1 VEATGGGSSIH
12 GWGDHAC
19 TTRESPRMVIAM
31 EMATQI
37 RQLQMDHFLYR
48 NDREALNVQSI
59 LVDAALDVGA
69 LIDAVCCRCG
79 DWVDWQ
85 HYRPLPGISAGNH
98 DGPGSIIR
106 LALAEDI
113 FGLRAGGYIEMC
125 AMPEHRV
132 VEVCGG
138 YFDAYDQPKPVID
151 GSLRWHEVNHQ
162 NVGQALILMHGRI
175 IRAYM
180 VREESDDRLCLG
192 QWGVVEGDWQFVRQ
206 PAGPLQNTMRERSR
220 M

>member
-1 VEATGGGSSIH
+1 
-12 GWGDHAC
+12 
-19 TTRESPRMVIAM
+19 MVIASGT
-31 EMATQI
+31 ATQI
-37 RQLQMDHFLYR
+37 RQVQIDRLSDGD
-48 NDREALNVQSI
+48 DREALNVQYI
-59 LVDAALDVGA
+59 LVDAALKVGA

-98 DGPGSIIR
+98 DGLGSIIR
-106 LALAEDI
+106 LVLAEDI

-132 VEVCGG
+132 VEVCEG

-220 M
+220 I

>member
-1 VEATGGGSSIH
+1 MGG
-12 GWGDHAC
+12 
-19 TTRESPRMVIAM
+19 PRLHHKRVPGGEVIAM
-31 EMATQI
+31 EMTTQI
-37 RQLQMDHFLYR
+37 RQLQMGHFPDI

-59 LVDAALDVGA
+59 LVDVALDVGA
-69 LIDAVCCRCG
+69 LIDAVCWRCG

-85 HYRPLPGISAGNH
+85 HYRPLPGVSAGSH
-98 DGPGSIIR
+98 GDPGSIIH

-113 FGLRAGGYIEMC
+113 FGLRAGGYIEV
-125 AMPEHRV
+125 RV
-132 VEVCGG
+132 VREEKIIEACGG
-138 YFDAYDQPKPVID
+138 YYDAYDQPKPIID

-162 NVGQALILMHGRI
+162 NVGQALILMHDRI